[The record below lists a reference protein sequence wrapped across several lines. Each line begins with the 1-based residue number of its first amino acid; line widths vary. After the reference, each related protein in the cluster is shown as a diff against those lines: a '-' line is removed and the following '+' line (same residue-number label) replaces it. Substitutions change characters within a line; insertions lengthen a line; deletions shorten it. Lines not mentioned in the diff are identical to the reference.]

1 LAKLVIVRAAKQ
13 RVTKW
18 RNVDFIIW
26 FYVDFETTVER
37 RRKRERK
44 WEWERERER
53 VRVREWE

>member
-26 FYVDFETTVER
+26 FYVDFEMTLER
-37 RRKRERK
+37 KRKRERK
-44 WEWERERER
+44 WERVR